1 MVSNQQKQKYF
12 QHDRSE
18 GISFIKQKI
27 FEYNLENI
35 QSICRTEYLD
45 DIDTAILEVNLERA
59 TLENAVKFN
68 EFVKAELDLN
78 YKNLIIDTSK
88 TMFMDSTF
96 LGSVVR
102 LLKIVNAKGNNLS
115 MVVDFNKVKILTPFE
130 QLKSILNIFPTIDA
144 ALAEIN

>member
-1 MVSNQQKQKYF
+1 MVSTQQKQKSF
-12 QHDRSE
+12 HHEHSE

-27 FEYNLENI
+27 FEQTLESI
-35 QSICRTEYLD
+35 QSVCSTQYRD
-45 DIDTAILEVNLERA
+45 DINTAILEVNLERA
-59 TLENAVKFN
+59 TLENATKFN

-102 LLKIVNAKGNNLS
+102 LLKQINARGNNLS
-115 MVVDFNKVKILTPFE
+115 MVVDFSKVKILTPFE
-130 QLKSILNIFPTIDA
+130 QLKSILNIYPTVEE
-144 ALAEIN
+144 ALTEIK